1 MRDFMAEESPCF
13 ALGLVEERKQTC
25 GVVALRPAEVIP
37 PEISGLGF
45 NFGHALLGTTEFEV
59 IQFVFHFYGFET
71 YNMLVN
77 PNNRLVKKVLMRMV
91 ESGDY
96 FFFAISP
103 NQSVTAFRSEIGQK
117 NVAGL
122 STNLRQI
129 QGSTTTDGQYQR
141 ALAQF
146 RRRPDPPGQVLNW
159 VCRDNLSYLDL
170 TQNRLENGSGLMR
183 SPTSPAMQS
192 VYVLRSPQLVLRTLE
207 LLAAGLRKS
216 PEECPRRW
224 PLNYLDTDIP
234 LWMACLNH
242 EIQRQ

>member
-1 MRDFMAEESPCF
+1 MLCNRPGRRA
-13 ALGLVEERKQTC
+13 QTT
-25 GVVALRPAEVIP
+25 VRFLALRPAEVIP

-96 FFFAISP
+96 FFFAINP

-117 NVAGL
+117 NLAGL

-129 QGSTTTDGQYQR
+129 QRSTTTDTQYRR

-170 TQNRLENGSGLMR
+170 SLPIRD
-183 SPTSPAMQS
+183 
-192 VYVLRSPQLVLRTLE
+192 
-207 LLAAGLRKS
+207 
-216 PEECPRRW
+216 RRW
-224 PLNYLDTDIP
+224 RCATKAARSNTS
-234 LWMACLNH
+234 ANAT
-242 EIQRQ
+242 RS

>member
-1 MRDFMAEESPCF
+1 MGNCAVNHPQKRGNDVSNICRLLPKLTVNGQFMRDFIAEESPCF
-13 ALGLVEERKQTC
+13 ALGLVEERKQAC
-25 GVVALRPAEVIP
+25 GFSALRPAEVIP

-59 IQFVFHFYGFET
+59 MQFVFHFYGFET

-77 PNNRLVKKVLMRMV
+77 PNNNNRLVKKVLMRMV

-103 NQSVTAFRSEIGQK
+103 KQSVTAFRSEIGQK
-117 NVAGL
+117 HLAGL

-129 QGSTTTDGQYQR
+129 QGSTTTDAQYQR

-146 RRRPDPPGQVLNW
+146 RRRPDPPGQVLDW

-170 TQNRLENGSGLMR
+170 TQNRLEWIRINAESHINGM
-183 SPTSPAMQS
+183 
-192 VYVLRSPQLVLRTLE
+192 
-207 LLAAGLRKS
+207 
-216 PEECPRRW
+216 
-224 PLNYLDTDIP
+224 
-234 LWMACLNH
+234 
-242 EIQRQ
+242 